1 MRKIAAIAA
10 IPAALRC
17 EAAGV
22 ANSVGNMRK
31 ITTVEQATAYILSVI
46 SAVAPIEVAFLVV
59 ALEITLTVANVT
71 SRTRASFRWTS
82 RVIFETNA
90 IAAIKIAPLVIA
102 RKVTRAVS
110 IR

>member
-1 MRKIAAIAA
+1 VVVAICGYRTRTHITTLRKIAAIAA

-59 ALEITLTVANVT
+59 ALEITLTVANIINGT
-71 SRTRASFRWTS
+71 RTPSGRTAH
-82 RVIFETNA
+82 V
-90 IAAIKIAPLVIA
+90 V
-102 RKVTRAVS
+102 
-110 IR
+110 

>member
-1 MRKIAAIAA
+1 VVVAICGYRTRTHITTLRKIAAIAA

-59 ALEITLTVANVT
+59 ALEITLTVANIINGT
-71 SRTRASFRWTS
+71 RTPRGGQST
-82 RVIFETNA
+82 
-90 IAAIKIAPLVIA
+90 
-102 RKVTRAVS
+102 
-110 IR
+110 